1 MTILRRFW
9 RQNSGSSFESLA
21 LVLSVI
27 AVISVGAADL
37 LHYTTKKDGLLAH
50 VVDHVRTQIAQISR
64 DPIGHDKIDRAAID
78 YTPTGSIIGLRRSSA
93 MLSPCT
99 ATGTAEK

>member
-1 MTILRRFW
+1 MTMLRRFW
-9 RQNSGSSFESLA
+9 RQDSGSSFESLA

-50 VVDHVRTQIAQISR
+50 VVDHMRAQVAQISH
-64 DPIGHDKIDRAAID
+64 DQISHDKIDHAAVD

-93 MLSPCT
+93 MLSPC
-99 ATGTAEK
+99 GTAEK

>member
-1 MTILRRFW
+1 MAILRRFW

-50 VVDHVRTQIAQISR
+50 VVDQMRTQIAQVS
-64 DPIGHDKIDRAAID
+64 HDKMDHAGID

-93 MLSPCT
+93 MLNPCN
-99 ATGTAEK
+99 AAGTAEK

>member
-1 MTILRRFW
+1 MAILRRFW
-9 RQNSGSSFESLA
+9 RQDSGSSFESLA

-50 VVDHVRTQIAQISR
+50 VVDNMRGQIAQLT
-64 DPIGHDKIDRAAID
+64 HDKADHGID
-78 YTPTGSIIGLRRSSA
+78 YAPTGSIIGLRRSSS
-93 MLSPCT
+93 MLSPCG
-99 ATGTAEK
+99 GTAEK